1 MTLYIISQIMYVM
14 GVCVDTVCKALKS
27 QKMIVFFTAFS
38 SVFYI
43 LSYIFLRSPLAA
55 IVNSIL
61 LVRAIIYIYLSRG
74 NKPFKNYLWVI
85 VTVMLAVSV
94 VYVFYWSGPLDLL
107 MFFGVL
113 FSTLALACRNTLFLR
128 LGLIISA
135 ILWSA
140 FNGMLH
146 AYVNMSMDLTNLV
159 IVVVAIF
166 VYNVPHKERKLNIC
180 INEQNEKM
188 TTMQ

>member
-74 NKPFKNYLWVI
+74 NKPFKDYLWVI

-166 VYNVPHKERKLNIC
+166 VYNVPHKERKLNIY